1 MKSVSVVIIPEAWYS
16 SAPAR
21 YVVSNGSWRSSLAQ
35 VKGLM
40 QDPHAHRTVLHD
52 GISVQEV
59 SEGLLAL
66 SGVTVPL
73 ARHYPVSPHRHNI
86 QYKRDKVAAQTS
98 LHLPGDKT
106 SVRDDPRRG
115 ILLVCSHRR
124 VSGLYPPKVA
134 SPVSGKDS
142 LPHFRPDFTLTGFG
156 TRGRRN
162 RPSFS

>member
-1 MKSVSVVIIPEAWYS
+1 
-16 SAPAR
+16 
-21 YVVSNGSWRSSLAQ
+21 
-35 VKGLM
+35 M

-59 SEGLLAL
+59 SEGLPAL

-73 ARHYPVSPHRHNI
+73 PRHYPVSPHRHNI
-86 QYKRDKVAAQTS
+86 QYKRDKVASQTS

-115 ILLVCSHRR
+115 TLLVCSHRQ

-134 SPVSGKDS
+134 SPESGNDS
-142 LPHFRPDFTLTGFG
+142 LPHFRPDFTSLASAPEV
-156 TRGRRN
+156 RSEERRVG
-162 RPSFS
+162 

>member
-1 MKSVSVVIIPEAWYS
+1 MRLVL
-16 SAPAR
+16 SAPGR
-21 YVVSNGSWRSSLAQ
+21 NQGGLSSLPSNATWIYFDLFWVRRVERVMTEFPGQ
-35 VKGLM
+35 VEGLM

-98 LHLPGDKT
+98 FNLPGDK
-106 SVRDDPRRG
+106 
-115 ILLVCSHRR
+115 R
-124 VSGLYPPKVA
+124 VSGMILDEEYC
-134 SPVSGKDS
+134 
-142 LPHFRPDFTLTGFG
+142 
-156 TRGRRN
+156 
-162 RPSFS
+162 

>member
-1 MKSVSVVIIPEAWYS
+1 
-16 SAPAR
+16 
-21 YVVSNGSWRSSLAQ
+21 
-35 VKGLM
+35 M

-86 QYKRDKVAAQTS
+86 QYKRDKVATQTS
-98 LHLPGDKT
+98 LHLPGDK
-106 SVRDDPRRG
+106 
-115 ILLVCSHRR
+115 R
-124 VSGLYPPKVA
+124 VSGIYPPKVA
-134 SPVSGKDS
+134 SPASGKDS

-156 TRGRRN
+156 TRGLRN
-162 RPSFS
+162 RPCFS